1 MSDTYVPTCT
11 SFRLRYASETF
22 GASPQDDSARSMFLR
37 MKLGSVKSWV
47 RRADRQAS
55 APRLQ
60 RSHPPAVHLVKL
72 DVPRK
77 YLPGINY
84 CCATETSIGRMR
96 QNRIIMAPNI
106 PRKAPDGFQIRVA
119 FCEGNTKHART
130 AYPTALKL
138 EYQPLDRPTE

>member
-72 DVPRK
+72 EYLVNIYLVSTTAVPH
-77 YLPGINY
+77 
-84 CCATETSIGRMR
+84 IGRMR

-119 FCEGNTKHART
+119 FCEGNAEHART